1 MNARLTVAS
10 GLILAVAAASA
21 QQPFGTAVERARTQ
35 QVACEAAGSQAASMA
50 KGNEIA
56 LVRSDGRA
64 RATTFSPCECKEE
77 PGNKGWDTTWV
88 CSKKWN
94 LTARQ

>member
-1 MNARLTVAS
+1 MNARLTLTSA
-10 GLILAVAAASA
+10 LILATAAANA
-21 QQPFGTAVERARTQ
+21 QVPFGTAVERARTQ

-64 RATTFSPCECKEE
+64 RSVTFSPCECKEQPASE
-77 PGNKGWDTTWV
+77 AWKTTWV
-88 CSKKWN
+88 CSRKWS